1 MTKPAQ
7 DVLDAPDSSRTAAHG
22 TAWRLASYGVSL
34 LVSVVSIRLLTTH
47 LGLGFGTLTV
57 VSSIAFVA
65 VASTDGGL
73 SALGLREGAN
83 VTRAER
89 IDLLANVLGLR
100 LVLCT
105 AGMFAGAGFALA
117 TNRGA
122 SFSLGVF
129 IVGFGSMMAMLQG
142 ALAIHL
148 QLDLRIAAVATLELV
163 KTVALT
169 ATYAALVLAGSGLTG
184 FYFAPAAAG
193 LAMLVATIPL
203 VPRELLRPRFHRP
216 AWKRMVRAVLPY
228 SLAAAIAIL
237 YFRVTQ
243 IAMSYTATAVET
255 TQYAFAFRIVE
266 VLSVIPGLVASSAL
280 PLLSRASVSG
290 HERFRL
296 FVTSLSSTAVLAGMA
311 LATATGAAAP
321 LAIRVIGGD
330 GASTSVDVLRLLAIA
345 IAFTFPLTIWS
356 FLLIS
361 VERYS
366 ALALGGALAALSA
379 LVLAITLVPP
389 FGAIGGAL
397 ATVGGEVVLASVLFR
412 TIAQFDRALIPR
424 PGRFVRPLA
433 ALVAPVAIIAATRHD
448 GMVLPL
454 LAMPA
459 FAIAALGF
467 RAVPPELFDIVR
479 RRQT

>member
-1 MTKPAQ
+1 MTTPAQ
-7 DVLDAPDSSRTAAHG
+7 DVLDGPDSSRTAAHG

-47 LGLGFGTLTV
+47 LDNGFGLM
-57 VSSIAFVA
+57 I
-65 VASTDGGL
+65 
-73 SALGLREGAN
+73 
-83 VTRAER
+83 
-89 IDLLANVLGLR
+89 
-100 LVLCT
+100 
-105 AGMFAGAGFALA
+105 
-117 TNRGA
+117 
-122 SFSLGVF
+122 
-129 IVGFGSMMAMLQG
+129 AMLQG
-142 ALAIHL
+142 AMVVHL
-148 QLDLRIAAVATLELV
+148 QLDLRFAAVAALDLV
-163 KTVALT
+163 KSITLAT
-169 ATYAALVLAGSGLTG
+169 AYGALVLAGSGLTG
-184 FYFAPAAAG
+184 FYFAPVAAG
-193 LAMLVATIPL
+193 TAILLATAPL
-203 VPRELLRPRFHRP
+203 VPRTLLRPRFDRP

-243 IAMSYTATAVET
+243 IAMSYTATSEET

-296 FVTSLSSTAVLAGMA
+296 FVTSLSSTAVLAGMS

-330 GASTSVDVLRLLAIA
+330 GASTSVDVLRLLAMA

-379 LVLAITLVPP
+379 LVLAIILVPT

-412 TIAQFDRALIPR
+412 TIARFDRALIPP

-433 ALVAPVAIIAATRHD
+433 ALGAPVAIIAATRHD

-459 FAIAALGF
+459 FAIAALSF

-479 RRQT
+479 RRRT